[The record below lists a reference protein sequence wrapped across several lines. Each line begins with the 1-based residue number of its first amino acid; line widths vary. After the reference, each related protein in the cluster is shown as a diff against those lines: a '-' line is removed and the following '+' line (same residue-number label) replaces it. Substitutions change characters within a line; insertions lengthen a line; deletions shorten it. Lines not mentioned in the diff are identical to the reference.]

1 MSFDIDTNKVIAAD
15 EAHNKIPILEK
26 ICRVTNSIKILLE
39 TGFFTDKLTAGK
51 ASFLLKVLAVF
62 FSKLLKFSES
72 LFTSKFWFGKS
83 FLFSIGIYFYVQ
95 HEVLEAVGLEFGG
108 HDH

>member
-1 MSFDIDTNKVIAAD
+1 MKYF
-15 EAHNKIPILEK
+15 L
-26 ICRVTNSIKILLE
+26 
-39 TGFFTDKLTAGK
+39 F
-51 ASFLLKVLAVF
+51 FLLIL
-62 FSKLLKFSES
+62 
-72 LFTSKFWFGKS
+72 